1 MIIQG
6 TNIPITITFTE
17 TPLDVSVAL
26 VNEIQIFKRWAMADM
41 VDTGDGLT
49 YQCPITQTES
59 FQWEEGPCWIEVEWT
74 DENGTKQHE
83 KSRDDI
89 IYRKDKTV
97 LEEE

>member
-6 TNIPITITFTE
+6 TNIPITITFTD
-17 TPLDVSVAL
+17 TPLDVSVVL
-26 VNEIQIFKRWAMADM
+26 VNEIETIKHWTMADM
-41 VDTGDGLT
+41 VDSGDGLT
-49 YQCPITQTES
+49 YQCPITQAES
-59 FQWEEGPCWIEVEWT
+59 FLWEEGPCWIEVEWT